1 MESLLRSVYGR
12 AEAEYVIK
20 KSRFIA
26 TVCEVKTEAEAAA
39 FIESVRKHYWDA
51 RHNCSAFQIG
61 SGGQIQRSSDD
72 GEPSGTAGRP
82 ILEVL
87 KKRDLTNTAV
97 VVTRYFGGI
106 KLGASGLIRA
116 YSHAATLALDE
127 ASVVVYTPFTLL
139 TATVAYPLVSTL
151 ERFAESHGILIADRA
166 FAADVTFTFEVPEGD
181 SDAFIADL
189 TNTAN
194 GRVSCK
200 KNGYRRKTGTR
211 HRDIA
216 ASIRPY
222 SPLPYRPYF
231 QVFRRPGTAS
241 GYRRQCG

>member
-26 TVCEVKTEAEAAA
+26 TVCEVKTEQEATA

-61 SGGQIQRSSDD
+61 AGGQIQRSSDD

-127 ASVVVYTPFTLL
+127 AFVVVYTPFTLL

-151 ERFAESHGILIADRA
+151 ERFAESHCVLIADRA

-181 SDAFIADL
+181 IDTFIADL

-194 GRVSCK
+194 GRVNCK
-200 KNGYRRKTGTR
+200 KTGTVVK
-211 HRDIA
+211 
-216 ASIRPY
+216 PV
-222 SPLPYRPYF
+222 P
-231 QVFRRPGTAS
+231 VTET
-241 GYRRQCG
+241 

>member
-1 MESLLRSVYGR
+1 MGRPAQLLGLPNRSRRSDPALQRRRRTVGNGR
-12 AEAEYVIK
+12 
-20 KSRFIA
+20 
-26 TVCEVKTEAEAAA
+26 
-39 FIESVRKHYWDA
+39 
-51 RHNCSAFQIG
+51 
-61 SGGQIQRSSDD
+61 
-72 GEPSGTAGRP
+72 RP

-151 ERFAESHGILIADRA
+151 ERFAESHGVLIADRA
-166 FAADVTFTFEVPEGD
+166 FAADVTFTFEVPEGA

-200 KNGYRRKTGTR
+200 KRVP
-211 HRDIA
+211 
-216 ASIRPY
+216 S
-222 SPLPYRPYF
+222 
-231 QVFRRPGTAS
+231 
-241 GYRRQCG
+241 

>member
-61 SGGQIQRSSDD
+61 AGGQIQRSSDD

-106 KLGASGLIRA
+106 LLGAGGLVRA
-116 YSHAATLALDE
+116 YSHGAKIAVDAASRKLMTTCVLLEMQMDYSFYGKVNYLLPNYVCRVEDTDFGAVVSMKVLFKKDE
-127 ASVVVYTPFTLL
+127 S
-139 TATVAYPLVSTL
+139 
-151 ERFAESHGILIADRA
+151 ERFIKEVTELSAALIVPQVVEERFDH
-166 FAADVTFTFEVPEGD
+166 FAG
-181 SDAFIADL
+181 
-189 TNTAN
+189 
-194 GRVSCK
+194 
-200 KNGYRRKTGTR
+200 
-211 HRDIA
+211 
-216 ASIRPY
+216 
-222 SPLPYRPYF
+222 
-231 QVFRRPGTAS
+231 
-241 GYRRQCG
+241 